1 MKSSIFFSAVL
12 CAGLACAQGTSS
24 PTNSGQAQSSSNA
37 PSSIQLK
44 PRGPENVAQQ
54 EPNRV
59 VAIIDGK
66 QITAKQAV
74 DLLKPYTPEQRKQ
87 LEANLALGL
96 QRVYM
101 QQQFAQ
107 QAEKMN
113 LDQQS
118 PFREELQ
125 NARQQILAQAY
136 MQKLGE
142 GANGTAGDAKQY
154 YDTHPADFD
163 TVKLSGIFVAF
174 AAPGTP
180 SSAAPTGTRT
190 EEQAKERAMDIEKKI
205 KDGGDF
211 ATLARTESDNKQ
223 NAASGGDLG
232 TYPINNPRIPPDI
245 KAAIEKLQPGQVS
258 EPIRIAGA
266 FLIIKLDAKNK
277 LSFEQAKSGIVQK
290 LEMEKYKIQ
299 VQDPDFFASSVA
311 PSSHVPS
318 LQRPASSPAPAQPG
332 QPAPKPPAR

>member
-1 MKSSIFFSAVL
+1 MKSSSIFLSVVL
-12 CAGLACAQGTSS
+12 CAGFAYAQGTSPAPS
-24 PTNSGQAQSSSNA
+24 PGQAQPPSSS
-37 PSSIQLK
+37 SQLK
-44 PRGPENVAQQ
+44 ARGPENVAQQ
-54 EPNRV
+54 DPNRV
-59 VAIIDGK
+59 VATIDGK
-66 QITAKQAV
+66 QITAKQAM

-96 QRVYM
+96 QQIYM

-118 PFREELQ
+118 PAREELQ
-125 NARQQILAQAY
+125 TTRQQILAQAY
-136 MQKLGE
+136 MQKLSE
-142 GANGTAGDAKQY
+142 GASGTAGDPKQY
-154 YDTHPADFD
+154 YDTHPGEFD
-163 TVKLSGIFVAF
+163 TVKLSGIFVSF
-174 AAPGTP
+174 NAPGTP
-180 SSAAPTGTRT
+180 ASAAPSGART
-190 EEQAKERAMDIEKKI
+190 EEQAKERANDLEKKI

-223 NAASGGDLG
+223 NAATGGDLG

-245 KAAIEKLQPGQVS
+245 KTAIEKLQPGQVS

-266 FLIIKLDAKNK
+266 FLIIKLDTKNK
-277 LSFEQAKSGIVQK
+277 LSFEQAKPGIVQK

-299 VQDPDFFASSVA
+299 VQDPDFFASSGA
-311 PSSHVPS
+311 PSSHIPS
-318 LQRPASSPAPAQPG
+318 LQRPSSGPAPAQPA